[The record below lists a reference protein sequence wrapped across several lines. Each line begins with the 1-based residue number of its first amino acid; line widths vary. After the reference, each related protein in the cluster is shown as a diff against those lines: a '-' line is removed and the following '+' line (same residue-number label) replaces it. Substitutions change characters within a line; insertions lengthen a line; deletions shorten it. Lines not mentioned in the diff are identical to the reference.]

1 MAVEIRWNEL
11 ETQLFLETISEGLA
25 GHLASQVADRAR
37 PLAPVRS
44 GRMKASV
51 NSGTERDGSGVFGWA
66 GSIWYGRF
74 MDPKARQLH
83 YRRPFLPSALYAV
96 TAGQIYHL

>member
-1 MAVEIRWNEL
+1 MAVDIRWNQV

-25 GHLASQVADRAR
+25 GELAREVADRAR

-51 NSGTERDGSGVFGWA
+51 DSGTERDSSGVFGWA

-74 MDPKARQLH
+74 MDPKAQQLH
-83 YRRPFLPSALYAV
+83 YRRPFLPSALYA
-96 TAGQIYHL
+96 TISGHIYHL